1 MSQHEPYKISVG
13 SSSHYEDLIAEI
25 TFPKKAGLIISQE
38 KGQGDFEIS
47 LHSLSANAAD
57 DFDYS
62 RNVEAHKI
70 AVDDILGS
78 IHAAIAELRRLARKE

>member
-1 MSQHEPYKISVG
+1 MSQQEPYKLSVG
-13 SSSHYEDLIAEI
+13 SSSDYEDLIAEI

-38 KGQGDFEIS
+38 NGQGNFEIS

-70 AVDDILGS
+70 PVDDILRA
-78 IHAAIAELRRLARKE
+78 IHAATAELRRLARKD